1 VAAAAGLAACGFVGD
16 SFDQPAR
23 TRAVAVADLDGD
35 GDLDA
40 FLANAKNDIPPRDT
54 VWLNDGAGTF
64 SQRAQRLEQGVSLT
78 VAAGDLDGDGDA
90 DILVIRNR
98 RAEVLL
104 NDGTGLFS
112 AGPSTGWGLEHAAS
126 AAALGDLDGDGDLDA
141 FVSGCC
147 GVSGSADRRYLAYTT
162 VWLNDGAGR
171 FIDSGQAL
179 GDLGSWAAA
188 LGDLDG
194 DGDLDAFVANS
205 ASDRGGAGAPRQNE
219 PNTVWLNDGAGRF
232 TDSGQRLGAADTVA
246 AALGD
251 LDGDGDLDAFV
262 GNARA
267 ADEVWLNDGLGNFSD
282 SGQSLGNADTQRV
295 ALGDVDRDGD
305 LDAVADT
312 NGGTWV
318 WVNDGL
324 GAFGG
329 AGQHLSHDPDC
340 AATLGDV
347 DGDGDLDLLAGCVDR
362 EVTIWLNDGAGDWTR
377 QD

>member
-1 VAAAAGLAACGFVGD
+1 
-16 SFDQPAR
+16 
-23 TRAVAVADLDGD
+23 VAVADLDGD
-35 GDLDA
+35 GDLDVY
-40 FLANAKNDIPPRDT
+40 LANAKNDIPPRDT
-54 VWLNDGAGTF
+54 VWRNNGSGVF
-64 SQRAQRLEQGVSLT
+64 GWRGQRLEQGVSLS
-78 VAAGDLDGDGDA
+78 VAAGDLDGDGDL

-112 AGPSTGWGLEHAAS
+112 AGPSTGWGVEHAAS

-147 GVSGSADRRYLAYTT
+147 GVSGSADRRYRAYTT

-171 FIDSGQAL
+171 FTDSGQAL

-205 ASDRGGAGAPRQNE
+205 ASDRDAAGAPRQNE

-232 TDSGQRLGAADTVA
+232 SDSGQRLGAADTVA

-262 GNARA
+262 GNVRA
-267 ADEVWLNDGLGNFSD
+267 ADEVWLNDGLGNFSV

-295 ALGDVDRDGD
+295 ALGDLDGDGD
-305 LDAVADT
+305 LDGVADT
-312 NGGTWV
+312 NDGAWL
-318 WVNDGL
+318 WLNDGQA
-324 GAFGG
+324 AFTGG
-329 AGQHLSHDPDC
+329 RQYFWHGPAC
-340 AATLGDV
+340 AANLGDA
-347 DGDGDLDLLAGCVDR
+347 DGDGDLDLLAGCVER
-362 EVTIWLNDGAGDWTR
+362 EVMVWLNDGAGTWARRD
-377 QD
+377 